1 MKDDVYLELEILIGL
16 SEVDIEKLKNLKKID
31 FSDFDLFITVNR
43 TPSFRGRIIK
53 KDSISIVKIIKILS
67 EREMEK
73 IKEKY
78 L

>member
-1 MKDDVYLELEILIGL
+1 MKDDIYLDLEIFIGL
-16 SEVDIEKLKNLKKID
+16 SKVNIKKLKDLKKLD

-43 TPSFRGRIIK
+43 TPFFKGRIIK
-53 KDSISIVKIIKILS
+53 KDNISIVKIIKILS